1 MIKDLPPDWGS
12 NETITSMSDL
22 RTAIDNRDWEKG
34 HIVLEGTL
42 KLGRRQN
49 GRVELEDRVFPN
61 LKSEDIQRPVVIK
74 ARRIGGATIEGEGSL
89 EFRGPKNL
97 WLYGIN
103 FKYKT
108 GTEDKE
114 NGVRFRNAENC
125 KIVGCDFEIKSSRS
139 EYNYLTLRDGD
150 SNCIAYNKFHDKRGS
165 TGQFISIGGDSG
177 CTRTVI
183 EYNHFKNLTGV
194 SNKGEAIFIGGSELA
209 RVPLKTIVRFNLFEN
224 CEGDKECITN
234 KSCCNIY
241 HHNTFRGNNG
251 SLSLRHGSG
260 NIVRDNIFLPYSE
273 GANEGLSNNGI
284 RVYGNQQTI
293 ENNYFKCKRI
303 SGSALLRP
311 IIIGNGNWGND
322 PTREELEG
330 MSSQKRRCLDNS
342 PEESK
347 RHSAYAQV
355 KGSRFEKNIIVVDSS
370 ENNEDDVIVI
380 WGHDTGEGNCTSEFK
395 PKSNRFENNMIIAK
409 SGTMFKIGDDATVD
423 DNIFSRNKLH
433 KEDGGSAK
441 KGNMPDNGI
450 TIEPPMEEER
460 RERKGLE
467 EKHVGPFSE
476 LSDQGHCG
484 REELSSLTGARC
496 S

>member
-1 MIKDLPPDWGS
+1 
-12 NETITSMSDL
+12 
-22 RTAIDNRDWEKG
+22 
-34 HIVLEGTL
+34 
-42 KLGRRQN
+42 
-49 GRVELEDRVFPN
+49 
-61 LKSEDIQRPVVIK
+61 
-74 ARRIGGATIEGEGSL
+74 
-89 EFRGPKNL
+89 
-97 WLYGIN
+97 
-103 FKYKT
+103 
-108 GTEDKE
+108 
-114 NGVRFRNAENC
+114 
-125 KIVGCDFEIKSSRS
+125 
-139 EYNYLTLRDGD
+139 
-150 SNCIAYNKFHDKRGS
+150 
-165 TGQFISIGGDSG
+165 
-177 CTRTVI
+177 
-183 EYNHFKNLTGV
+183 
-194 SNKGEAIFIGGSELA
+194 
-209 RVPLKTIVRFNLFEN
+209 
-224 CEGDKECITN
+224 
-234 KSCCNIY
+234 
-241 HHNTFRGNNG
+241 
-251 SLSLRHGSG
+251 
-260 NIVRDNIFLPYSE
+260 
-273 GANEGLSNNGI
+273 
-284 RVYGNQQTI
+284 
-293 ENNYFKCKRI
+293 
-303 SGSALLRP
+303 
-311 IIIGNGNWGND
+311 
-322 PTREELEG
+322 